1 MKELYIKILSNFS
14 DEELE
19 VTYHLIQIGKE
30 TNKEV
35 LAEFY
40 YKTEYLINYNKI
52 KASKILSDIKNDI
65 EVYLKKPRIEEM
77 SLETIDIY
85 DEYLSSSEAVVYV
98 EFEDIKERDKVLK
111 KLKKDI
117 PKEYHNTFE
126 KYDETINA
134 EILLYSDF
142 IMIFNI
148 INRDKEIEKPVEK
161 NMDQNKDENVEEKEN
176 MKNKENM
183 KDKENMEEKGEM
195 EL

>member
-111 KLKKDI
+111 KLKSDI

-183 KDKENMEEKGEM
+183 EEKGEM